1 MPPSTR
7 TYVAKVGTIL
17 LVLGC
22 LSLTSCAPD
31 EPLSRA
37 RPTPS
42 STPLFASEEEA
53 LDAARATYEGF
64 LRSTEIVLADGG
76 KGAERID
83 EFAVDSLAASE
94 REGAQGFQDKNFRI
108 EGNSS
113 IVAFELQRFS
123 PEAHGDTTVV
133 VAYVCVDDSN
143 IRVFKSDG
151 EFDRPPGT
159 VGQST
164 YEANFSLA
172 SGETNRLMLSKNEIW
187 NGEGIC

>member
-31 EPLSRA
+31 ERLSMA
-37 RPTPS
+37 KPTPS

-53 LDAARATYEGF
+53 LEAARATYEGF
-64 LRSTEIVLADGG
+64 LRTTETVLADGG
-76 KGAERID
+76 KGVERID
-83 EFAVDSLAASE
+83 EFAAASLAASE

-113 IVAFELQRFS
+113 IVAFEMQRFS
-123 PEAHGDTTVV
+123 PEARGDRAVV

-143 IRVFKSDG
+143 IRIFNSDG
-151 EFDRPPGT
+151 EFDRPAGT

-172 SGETNRLMLSKNEIW
+172 SGETNRLMLSTNEIW